1 MDFTVHLYSH
11 DYCPSEDI
19 SPFYLTG
26 EESIWQM
33 AYRQTEEKSRTFL
46 RIFNEDGTKEWI
58 APMGGIVFKKML
70 DDDQLNSKHH
80 HLYMPIWML
89 DAAGFEGSGEVLKC
103 SILTNEAFPEATKI
117 TLRVVDSAFYNSD
130 VKAELEAALTHL
142 GILRRHTTIQI
153 PVKSLGNFPV
163 ELFVSELEPA
173 DCVLCDGEEVA
184 LVFEE
189 PVDHYEP
196 PPSAPQ
202 RPPTPIPLPPAML
215 SDTMIPALQ
224 PAQTHG
230 FVPFQGQGNLVGNS
244 TTNVPEWRR
253 QLGPPRSKQP

>member
-1 MDFTVHLYSH
+1 MV
-11 DYCPSEDI
+11 
-19 SPFYLTG
+19 
-26 EESIWQM
+26 
-33 AYRQTEEKSRTFL
+33 YREMPEGGRTFL

-58 APMGGIVFKKML
+58 APMGGMVYKKML
-70 DDDQLNSKHH
+70 DEEQLNSEHH
-80 HLYMPIWML
+80 HIYMPIWML

-103 SILTNEAFPEATKI
+103 SLLTNDAFPEATKI

-130 VKAELEAALTHL
+130 VKDELEAALTHL

-153 PVKSLGNFPV
+153 PVKHLGNFPI

-184 LVFEE
+184 VEFEE

-196 PPSAPQ
+196 PR
-202 RPPTPIPLPPAML
+202 RPPTPMPAEPAML
-215 SDTMIPALQ
+215 SDTMIPTPP

-244 TTNVPEWRR
+244 TANVPEWRR
-253 QLGPPRSKQP
+253 QLGPPKRSSERP